1 MLPRR
6 PAGIIRSPIDVD
18 HRLDGRGLV
27 ELDRG
32 SHSSSPVGTRM
43 GTRLATALINGRA
56 CGSSEPADMRNRL
69 ALRRPSRRGNKSR
82 A

>member
-32 SHSSSPVGTRM
+32 SHSSPPVGTRL
-43 GTRLATALINGRA
+43 GTRLVTGLIKGVVHVEAPSPDGEMLIPFKTTRYQ
-56 CGSSEPADMRNRL
+56 
-69 ALRRPSRRGNKSR
+69 LR
-82 A
+82 